1 MVTRPK
7 TVESLQFTI
16 MTLENTQLY
25 TAAKEQ
31 LMQQSK
37 TTAAPSNNLAKK
49 LYTVY
54 FKNLTN
60 ISEITMEM
68 K

>member
-1 MVTRPK
+1 
-7 TVESLQFTI
+7 

-54 FKNLTN
+54 FKKLTN